1 MESFFLVI
9 SPARA
14 FDVLTDGGENLIVS
28 EVNTEFSVAICDL
41 NESRE
46 TELRGFAG

>member
-28 EVNTEFSVAICDL
+28 EMDAQFSVAVCDL
-41 NESRE
+41 NESRK